1 MELRAHAG
9 VVKEPVAVAGTRSA
23 TMALIGVSYT
33 QTFVLVILALVP
45 AWFTLNP
52 FWFLGSFV
60 GLVALSRAASAGNP
74 NRPREY
80 WVALRTGSLWAGL
93 RARLAGWLGRGNGW
107 GGERVDV
114 LAAGRPEAPP
124 CP

>member
-33 QTFVLVILALVP
+33 QTFAIGAVALLP
-45 AWFTLNP
+45 TWLTLNP
-52 FWFLGSFV
+52 LHFLGSFV
-60 GLVALSRAASAGNP
+60 GLVVAFRVAVAGNP
-74 NRPREY
+74 NRPRE
-80 WVALRTGSLWAGL
+80 WWIASRTGAVWRGL
-93 RARLAGWLGRGNGW
+93 LARGGGW

-114 LAAGRPEAPP
+114 PAAARPEAAP